1 MNDNHARA
9 AQPRARLLDL
19 VLVVTGPTMFAAGYG
34 MFKGSPWFAAEW
46 FVAGCALT
54 ALAWR

>member
-9 AQPRARLLDL
+9 AQSRARLLDL

-34 MFKGSPWFAAEW
+34 MFKGSPWFAAE
-46 FVAGCALT
+46 
-54 ALAWR
+54 